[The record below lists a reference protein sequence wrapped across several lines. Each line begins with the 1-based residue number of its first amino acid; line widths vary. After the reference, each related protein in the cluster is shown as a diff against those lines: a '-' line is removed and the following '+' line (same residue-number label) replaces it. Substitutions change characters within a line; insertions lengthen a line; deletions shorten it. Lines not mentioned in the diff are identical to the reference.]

1 MMSEQFYLS
10 ENKTDPY
17 PNISIR
23 IFVSGD
29 NLKKKNVF
37 WNKQINNFFNSC
49 LFLYLILHYEE

>member
-1 MMSEQFYLS
+1 MMSEQFCLS

-17 PNISIR
+17 PNIRIR

-37 WNKQINNFFNSC
+37 
-49 LFLYLILHYEE
+49 